1 MDETRFKHELIA
13 RLDGELDRN
22 SMQMVE
28 AALLVVLRNYD
39 VKKKETQL
47 RYEYDL
53 YPILGRIPPLLSEV
67 KVGDECRLFFY

>member
-1 MDETRFKHELIA
+1 MDESRLKDEVIA
-13 RLDGELDRN
+13 RLSGEMGRETL
-22 SMQMVE
+22 QLVE